1 MNDAS
6 TGKADWQVALEHH
19 EELCAERYN
28 SIDRRF
34 DAVNHRFDAVDRRLD
49 NLEADMR
56 ELRREMR
63 AGQRWIVGLILA
75 GYFAWPTALIA
86 FLKFFS

>member
-6 TGKADWQVALEHH
+6 TGKPDWQVALEHH

-34 DAVNHRFDAVDRRLD
+34 DAVDKRLD
-49 NLEADMR
+49 NIEKRLDNIETEVR
-56 ELRREMR
+56 T
-63 AGQRWIVGLILA
+63 GQRWIVGLILA
-75 GYFAWPTALIA
+75 GYFAWPTALIVL
-86 FLKFFS
+86 LKFF

>member
-34 DAVNHRFDAVDRRLD
+34 DAVDKRLD
-49 NLEADMR
+49 NIEKRLDNIETD
-56 ELRREMR
+56 MR

-75 GYFAWPTALIA
+75 GYFAWPTALIVL
-86 FLKFFS
+86 LKFF